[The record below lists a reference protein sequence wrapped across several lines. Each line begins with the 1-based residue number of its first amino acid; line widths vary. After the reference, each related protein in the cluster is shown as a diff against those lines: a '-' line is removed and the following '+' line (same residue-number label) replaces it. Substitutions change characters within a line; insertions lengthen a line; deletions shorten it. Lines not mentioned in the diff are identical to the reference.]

1 MVSRTGFISML
12 VLCGLLILSGKV
24 IAQTLPESIN
34 WNYGPGQVDVGKNLA
49 QLKLSEDVVF
59 ADEHDTKT
67 IMEMAGNPLSGREIG
82 IVMPRDYS
90 PGWFVVFEYDGL
102 GYIKDNEADTLNADA
117 LLKNIIRGTEAAN
130 KIRKSKGQPPVYVI
144 GWDEKPHYDPISHNL
159 VWSILGES
167 EGEKIINYNT
177 RLLGRKGYISA
188 TLVVKPDTFVLAKP
202 QLASILGNMSY
213 KKGMMYADF
222 IPGKDKVAGIG
233 LAALIAGGGG
243 AAVVKAAKVGFFVKF
258 WKVILTVLLVGKKF
272 VIIAFI
278 GLIAL
283 LSKLFR
289 RRSTFDQHNLQ

>member
-24 IAQTLPESIN
+24 IAQTSPESIN

-49 QLKLSEDVVF
+49 QLNLSEDIVF
-59 ADEHDTKT
+59 ADEHGTKI
-67 IMEMAGNPLSGREIG
+67 IMEIAGNPLSGREIG
-82 IVMPRDYS
+82 LVMPIDDS
-90 PGWFVVFEYDGL
+90 PDWFVVFEYDGL

-117 LLKNIIRGTEAAN
+117 LLENIIRGTEAAN

-144 GWDEKPHYDPISHNL
+144 GWDKKPHYDPFSHNL

-188 TLVVKPDTFVLAKP
+188 TLVVRPDTFILAKP

-243 AAVVKAAKVGFFVKF
+243 TAAVKAAKAGLFVKF
-258 WKVILTVLLVGKKF
+258 WKVILAVLLVGKKF

-283 LSKLFR
+283 LGKLFR